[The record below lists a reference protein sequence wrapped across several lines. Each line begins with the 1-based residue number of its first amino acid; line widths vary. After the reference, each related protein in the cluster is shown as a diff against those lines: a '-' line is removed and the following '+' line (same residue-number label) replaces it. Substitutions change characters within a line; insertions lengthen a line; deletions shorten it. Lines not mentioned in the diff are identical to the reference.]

1 MKIFLSWSGKV
12 SQEVATVLRKW
23 LPYML
28 HTAKPFVSS
37 SIRKG
42 DRWEVDLSSELKGAD
57 VGIVCV
63 TPFNIQRP
71 WMNFEAG
78 ALAHLPNL
86 MPFLFRVNQGALGQ
100 SPLTQFQ
107 LTEFGSDDDRGESEF
122 QALIESINE
131 RAPEQD
137 RVSAEVLRTNFRHWW
152 PEMKKE
158 LDAIREVSEGETRT
172 AYRWLRTF
180 DDLAIYDMDDST
192 KRVWLV
198 SSDAFKFAL
207 RPELREKIESDVDKV
222 CYRYL
227 VPEPDHDNER
237 AALQQLDGL
246 RRAHPD
252 RIDYRCFD
260 RDVFEQQAASDY
272 VIVESAEHDGGNIRA
287 FVRIPVS
294 DAAQEYWFEAEA
306 RAGVGFFHRFLQLWT
321 SDETVLAGVGH

>member
-1 MKIFLSWSGKV
+1 MKIFLSWSGRV
-12 SQEVATVLRKW
+12 SQDVATVLRKW

-28 HTAKPFVSS
+28 HTAKPFVSN

-42 DRWEVDLSSELKGAD
+42 DRWGVDLSQELKGAE

-63 TPFNIQRP
+63 TPFNIDRP
-71 WMNFEAG
+71 WMNFESG

-86 MPFLFRVNQGALGQ
+86 MPFLFRVDQRALGQ

-107 LTEFGSDDDRGESEF
+107 LTEFCADENHSKSEF
-122 QALIESINE
+122 LALIESINE
-131 RAPEQD
+131 RAPAED
-137 RVSAEVLRTNFRHWW
+137 RLTADVLRTNFAHWW
-152 PEMKKE
+152 TEMKKE
-158 LDAIREVSEGETRT
+158 LDAIPEVSEGETRT

-180 DDLAIYDMDDST
+180 DDLAIYDRDDDV

-198 SSDAFKFAL
+198 SSDVFKFAL

-237 AALQQLDGL
+237 AALQQLDSL

-252 RIDYRCFD
+252 CIDYRCFD

-272 VIVESAEHDGGNIRA
+272 VIVESAEHDGGNVRA

-294 DAAQEYWFEAEA
+294 DAGQEYWFEAEA

-321 SDETVLAGVGH
+321 SDESVLAGAAH